1 MNSNELM
8 KDLYKVLKTSGWL
21 DKATKY
27 FREHPEKFD
36 DCAYGDGK
44 IASVSMSV
52 SYQPE
57 SLSAVADAEP
67 NVFISIGNMSTDE
80 REFNVYSNGTVRSL
94 TWIDNKLVI
103 SNKLVINDAK
113 VINDEINME
122 ERSNV

>member
-44 IASVSMSV
+44 IASVNMSV
-52 SYQPE
+52 SYQPK
-57 SLSAVADAEP
+57 SLSAVADAKP
-67 NVFISIGNMSTDE
+67 NVFVSIGYIRTDK
-80 REFNVYSNGTVRSL
+80 REFNVYDYDNMVKSR
-94 TWIDNKLVI
+94 TWIDNNLVI
-103 SNKLVINDAK
+103 DTL
-113 VINDEINME
+113 E
-122 ERSNV
+122 EDRSNV